1 MFNKMN
7 EYTIKVDKMAC
18 EGCAQRVK
26 NALIN
31 AGKAKKVKINLEN
44 KIVHIYS
51 KDELSFS
58 NIKSIIEEL
67 GYEVLSVEFE

>member
-7 EYTIKVDKMAC
+7 EYTIKVDRMVC

-26 NALIN
+26 NALMN
-31 AGKAKKVKINLEN
+31 AGKAQKVKIDLEN
-44 KIVHIYS
+44 KTVHIYS
-51 KDELSFS
+51 KGELLFS
-58 NIKSIIEEL
+58 DIKNIIEDL